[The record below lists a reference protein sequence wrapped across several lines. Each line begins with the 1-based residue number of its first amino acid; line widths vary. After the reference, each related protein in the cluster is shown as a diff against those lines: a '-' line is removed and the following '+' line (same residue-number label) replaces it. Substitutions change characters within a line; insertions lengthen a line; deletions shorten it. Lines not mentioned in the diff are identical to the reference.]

1 MVLKLL
7 LYNVF
12 VFFRCGSWKFRTL
25 SVQDFF
31 GNEACLVSVF
41 CITVNIIR
49 KEKEL
54 EHQEDDGKLDEDDSP
69 QRLAQGHRP
78 ETIVI
83 EMENPGQQSLFH
95 RLHIRFH
102 QVFILFLLHKHSFLK
117 KSAANLQ

>member
-1 MVLKLL
+1 L
-7 LYNVF
+7 
-12 VFFRCGSWKFRTL
+12 KFRAL
-25 SVQDFF
+25 SVEDFL
-31 GNEACLVSVF
+31 GYEASLVSVL
-41 CITVNIIR
+41 CIRIDKIW

-54 EHQEDDGKLDEDDSP
+54 EYQEDDGKLDKDDGP
-69 QRLAQGHRP
+69 ERLAQGHLP

-95 RLHIRFH
+95 RFYIRFH

>member
-12 VFFRCGSWKFRTL
+12 VFFRCGSWEFRTL
-25 SVQDFF
+25 SVQDFL
-31 GNEACLVSVF
+31 GNEASLVSVF

-49 KEKEL
+49 KEEEL

-69 QRLAQGHRP
+69 ERLAQGHRP

-83 EMENPGQQSLFH
+83 EMENPG
-95 RLHIRFH
+95 
-102 QVFILFLLHKHSFLK
+102 
-117 KSAANLQ
+117 

>member
-12 VFFRCGSWKFRTL
+12 VFLSMEIGLNSEFL
-25 SVQDFF
+25 SVEYFL
-31 GNEACLVSVF
+31 GNKASLVSVF

-69 QRLAQGHRP
+69 ERLA
-78 ETIVI
+78 
-83 EMENPGQQSLFH
+83 
-95 RLHIRFH
+95 
-102 QVFILFLLHKHSFLK
+102 
-117 KSAANLQ
+117 